1 MAIPATARIRRLAL
15 DSGEPNHTMSRL
27 LTHLATGVLGL
38 GSLLVLSCGSEDG
51 QSAALSLPQTTPTL
65 EANPTPIPVP
75 LDPQVI
81 LNKSGQVMQSLNS
94 FRFALTH
101 ESGGTEFLPGMIVE
115 EATGDVLNPDVI
127 SVSFDGFFG
136 EGYAFRMSMITMGAD
151 FYTTNPLT
159 GKWESVDTGV
169 SPLGFF
175 NPTAGI
181 FGMMV
186 QVIDVKALDS
196 SERGEYL
203 LGGSLPTEALAPLL
217 GTTLKGKTFD
227 VELSISID
235 DFYLV
240 EAQFTGR
247 VSPRDP
253 EGIVRNITISDF
265 DEAIVIKAPK

>member
-1 MAIPATARIRRLAL
+1 
-15 DSGEPNHTMSRL
+15 MSRL

-51 QSAALSLPQTTPTL
+51 QSAASSLPQTTPTL
-65 EANPTPIPVP
+65 AANPTPIPVP

-265 DEAIVIKAPK
+265 DEAIVIKAPE

>member
-1 MAIPATARIRRLAL
+1 
-15 DSGEPNHTMSRL
+15 MSRL

-51 QSAALSLPQTTPTL
+51 QSAASSLPQTTPTL
-65 EANPTPIPVP
+65 AANPTPIPVP

-81 LNKSGQVMQSLNS
+81 MNKSGQVMQSLNS

-217 GTTLKGKTFD
+217 GTTLKGKTVD

-235 DFYLV
+235 DFYLL

-265 DEAIVIKAPK
+265 DEAIVIKAPE